1 MLNIGYSINLP
12 NNYDKKIKEYFN
24 SIQIMFLSTKIS
36 INDINNIN
44 KFLKNNKHLKY
55 IFIHSSYK
63 INIGSDII
71 LNKNGFFSNSFELF
85 QNEINYMKKFKL
97 NNIIIH
103 TGKNKGNI
111 FTKEHVLN
119 NMYNFIKYSLD
130 TFDINIILETSSGQG
145 SETLSNLEDFIKF
158 ILKFK
163 NHNKYKNLGI
173 CIDTCHIFQAG
184 YDLNNST
191 TIKKIHKMFRPIENK
206 IKVIHLNDSYY
217 EMGMKIDRHENIGE
231 GYIKVDKLKKFISK
245 YNKIP
250 LILET
255 SKSYKKQMKLI
266 M

>member
-1 MLNIGYSINLP
+1 MLYIGYSIDLP
-12 NNYDKKIKEYFN
+12 NNYNKKIKEYFN
-24 SIQIMFLSTKIS
+24 SIQIMLSSTKIS
-36 INDINNIN
+36 VIDINYIN
-44 KFLKNNKHLKY
+44 KFFKNNKHLKY

-63 INIGSDII
+63 INIGSDFI
-71 LNKNGFFSNSFELF
+71 LNKNEFYSNSFDLF
-85 QNEINYMKKFKL
+85 QKEINYMKKFKL

-103 TGKNKGNI
+103 TGKNKKNI
-111 FTKEHVLN
+111 FTQKHVLN

-145 SETLSNLEDFIKF
+145 SETLFNLEDFIKF

-163 NHNKYKNLGI
+163 NHKKYKNLGI

-184 YDLNNST
+184 YDLNNSSV
-191 TIKKIHKMFRPIENK
+191 IKKIHKMFEPIENK

-217 EMGMKIDRHENIGE
+217 EMGMQIDRHENIGQ
-231 GYIKVDKLKKFISK
+231 GHIKVSKLKKFISK
-245 YNKIP
+245 YKNIP

-255 SKSYKKQMKLI
+255 NKPYTKQIKLI

>member
-163 NHNKYKNLGI
+163 NHKKYKNLGI